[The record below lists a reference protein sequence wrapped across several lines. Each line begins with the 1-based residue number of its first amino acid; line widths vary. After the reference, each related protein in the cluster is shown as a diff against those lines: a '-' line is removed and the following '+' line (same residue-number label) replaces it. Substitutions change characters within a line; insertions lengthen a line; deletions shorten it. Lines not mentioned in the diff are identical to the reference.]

1 MRLQMK
7 RLLAG
12 SMVVAGA
19 TLIGCASHSEGPYYG
34 SEPVQSGYAEYPSDY
49 AVAEDPYYDRGAYSG
64 DYWVWHD
71 REGHEQRE
79 ARAAHEQR
87 ARAYEQQ
94 RNEQFNRGDRG
105 ETRNEGNRGAE
116 SGAHG
121 YRGAEGQS
129 AGHAEMGRGGA
140 PDHSG
145 AEGRSTD
152 HGEAGRGGPSE
163 HPGAEGHGGNA
174 GIQSHG
180 ESGAGHG
187 DADGAHR

>member
-19 TLIGCASHSEGPYYG
+19 TLFGCSSHSEGPYYG

-49 AVAEDPYYDRGAYSG
+49 AVVEDPYYDQGAYTG

-71 REGHEQRE
+71 WEGHEHRE

-87 ARAYEQQ
+87 ARAYEQH
-94 RNEQFNRGDRG
+94 RNEQFNRRDH
-105 ETRNEGNRGAE
+105 GAI
-116 SGAHG
+116 
-121 YRGAEGQS
+121 
-129 AGHAEMGRGGA
+129 RGGA
-140 PDHSG
+140 SAHPG
-145 AEGRSTD
+145 AEGRSTRQ
-152 HGEAGRGGPSE
+152 GEAGRGGPSA
-163 HPGAEGHGGNA
+163 HPGAEGHGSNA
-174 GIQSHG
+174 GGQAHG